1 MKASELEELGRRAVA
16 CKHWRFLPGMRIVGK
31 NVMGRPMSL
40 RLLNIPGSE
49 WPEFWVAETRNA
61 NEVSFMKGVEDAGFL
76 PDLSDLATLGCL
88 LALVRIAYGDPSFV
102 VRCVAG
108 LWYEESNKRAL
119 VARGSDTEAEA
130 LVAALE
136 AAP

>member
-1 MKASELEELGRRAVA
+1 MKAAELEALGRRAAA
-16 CKHWRFLPGMRIVGK
+16 CPRWRWTPGMTILGSK
-31 NVMGRPMSL
+31 GRRVVVIGLS
-40 RLLNIPGSE
+40 GA
-49 WPEFWVAETRNA
+49 PEATSGMTSRAIGPDE
-61 NEVSFMKGVEDAGFL
+61 L
-76 PDLSDLATLGCL
+76 PDLSSPATLGCL
-88 LALVRIAYGDPSFV
+88 LALARDAYGDPSFV

-108 LWYEESNKRAL
+108 LWYEESNRRAL

>member
-1 MKASELEELGRRAVA
+1 MKLEELGRRAVA
-16 CKHWRFLPGMRIVGK
+16 CKHWRWMPGMLMHDGGWGIRYLWSDDTWHHGVARDGQSWVRIPH
-31 NVMGRPMSL
+31 GRL
-40 RLLNIPGSE
+40 FE
-49 WPEFWVAETRNA
+49 
-61 NEVSFMKGVEDAGFL
+61 
-76 PDLSDLATLGCL
+76 PDLSDPATLGCL

-108 LWYEESNKRAL
+108 LWYEESNKRTL

>member
-1 MKASELEELGRRAVA
+1 MRALVGPGRAPYRYITNEYAPPEGDDVG
-16 CKHWRFLPGMRIVGK
+16 FSDPIV
-31 NVMGRPMSL
+31 
-40 RLLNIPGSE
+40 
-49 WPEFWVAETRNA
+49 
-61 NEVSFMKGVEDAGFL
+61 
-76 PDLSDLATLGCL
+76 PDLSDPATLGCL

-108 LWYEESNKRAL
+108 LWYEESNTRAL
-119 VARGSDTEAEA
+119 VARGGDTEAEA

>member
-1 MKASELEELGRRAVA
+1 MKAAELETLGRRAVA
-16 CKHWRFLPGMRIVGK
+16 CPRWRWMPGMRITQNFSPLGW
-31 NVMGRPMSL
+31 
-40 RLLNIPGSE
+40 RLHALNRSEEWRAEDVRGTKLPTHPGE
-49 WPEFWVAETRNA
+49 PW
-61 NEVSFMKGVEDAGFL
+61 L
-76 PDLSDLATLGCL
+76 YPDLSDPATLGCL
-88 LALVRIAYGDPSFV
+88 LALAREAHGDPSFV

-119 VARGSDTEAEA
+119 VARGSDTEVEA

>member
-1 MKASELEELGRRAVA
+1 MTLEDLGRRAVA
-16 CKHWRFLPGMRIVGK
+16 CKNWRWMPGMVTACA
-31 NVMGRPMSL
+31 L
-40 RLLNIPGSE
+40 RVVDGGADYAIGHRSG
-49 WPEFWVAETRNA
+49 ATRD
-61 NEVSFMKGVEDAGFL
+61 GGGWYDGDASGLF
-76 PDLSDLATLGCL
+76 PDLSDPATLGCL

>member
-1 MKASELEELGRRAVA
+1 MLSRRHTSQGFDLCRRHSEAD
-16 CKHWRFLPGMRIVGK
+16 C
-31 NVMGRPMSL
+31 RPV
-40 RLLNIPGSE
+40 PPADE
-49 WPEFWVAETRNA
+49 Y
-61 NEVSFMKGVEDAGFL
+61 
-76 PDLSDLATLGCL
+76 PDLSDPATFGCL
-88 LALVRIAYGDPSFV
+88 LALVREAHGDPSFV

-136 AAP
+136 VAP